1 MMCPTCYRTPM
12 AYRLDPNRTGIDRR
26 EKGDAE
32 SPRAMRRRRAARR
45 TMSVLPT
52 LCTLGNL
59 LCGFL
64 SIFIASRP
72 PEMEGLPWNWS
83 PLTLSAALIFLG
95 MAFDGLDGW
104 VARRTHSTSNLGE
117 QLDSMADMVT
127 FGAAPA
133 FMAVQLVGVQLPFIS
148 GTDDMF
154 SRLTLLI
161 AGIYVACA
169 ALRLARFNVEV
180 SLPTEKDHLSFKGL
194 PSPGAAGTVAS
205 FVLLHQH
212 FLRHAAQSSYP
223 WAVPA
228 SRTAMVALMMIAA
241 VAMVSRLRY
250 AHIVNRYLRGRVRF
264 RRVAMG
270 VIFGMFAFLHPQG
283 ALATG
288 FGVYAAS
295 APAIWLMGR
304 LFGRSQAQ
312 AAGAVGEAANAS
324 PDSGK
329 PEFPPQQDQSR
340 TG

>member
-1 MMCPTCYRTPM
+1 M
-12 AYRLDPNRTGIDRR
+12 AYRLDPNRVNFDRR
-26 EKGDAE
+26 DKGDAE
-32 SPRAMRRRRAARR
+32 SSRAMRRRRAARR

-59 LCGFL
+59 LCGFV

-72 PEMEGLPWNWS
+72 AEMDGLPWNWS
-83 PLTLSAALIFLG
+83 PLTLSAALIFMG

-104 VARRTHSTSNLGE
+104 VARRTHTTSTLGE

-133 FMAVQLVGVQLPFIS
+133 FMAIQLVGVQLPFIS
-148 GTDDMF
+148 GSDDMF

-161 AGIYVACA
+161 ACIYVACA
-169 ALRLARFNVEV
+169 ALRLARFNIEV

-212 FLRHAAQSSYP
+212 FLRHAAESNHP
-223 WAVPA
+223 WLLPA

-241 VAMVSRLRY
+241 IAMVSRLRY

-264 RRVAMG
+264 RKVAMG
-270 VIFGMFAFLHPQG
+270 VIVGMFAFLHPQG
-283 ALATG
+283 ALAAC
-288 FGVYAAS
+288 FGLYAAS
-295 APAIWLMGR
+295 APTFWLMARLLGR
-304 LFGRSQAQ
+304 TPAP
-312 AAGAVGEAANAS
+312 AATNDPATAP
-324 PDSGK
+324 PDSDK
-329 PEFPPQQDQSR
+329 PDTAIQDRSR